1 MGIKTKEM
9 KKHEKALVYAML
21 SYILCN
27 VNPYHKFWF
36 SMAIGW
42 CIVGVGYYVIE
53 IIKNK

>member
-1 MGIKTKEM
+1 M

-36 SMAIGW
+36 AMAIGW
-42 CIVGVGYYVIE
+42 CIVSLGYYVIE